1 MYLLELSIKPNKY
14 RRNPCPACC
23 SLWIFSGDVIGY
35 LTNHGPVSVAV
46 FVAPQI
52 WVNVY
57 FEVCLVNVTLR
68 FA

>member
-52 WVNVY
+52 WVNAI
-57 FEVCLVNVTLR
+57 L
-68 FA
+68 